1 FLHENTR
8 SQRFPRDVTETF
20 EQRYRSKYLTYPEI
34 LRFLQYVNT
43 SSNVN
48 VQVGSIGKSFEG
60 RDMPF
65 IKIQSNDSW
74 PGKRTIF
81 IDAGVHSR
89 EWISPAM
96 AVEIIHRLALN
107 TEKDRAVNKLL
118 EMFDWLIVP
127 LVNPDGYVQTFSK
140 GLEGR
145 MWRKN
150 RNKRYS
156 TNPLCYGVDLN
167 RNFGFQWNNS
177 PEHGGSSNP
186 CSGTFSGPRSF
197 SEPETL
203 NMGRLLLSNKDHIAG
218 YISFHSFG
226 QFFLYPWGFS
236 SDVNIEDEPDLHH
249 VASAFVDR
257 MKRKDY
263 IYNLGGSAKTLY
275 PAAGGSDD
283 YVRGVVGVKYA
294 YTVELPPHENSRY
307 GFLLPETEVKSVVSD
322 TWEGLKSFA
331 FRLHQHTRATPF
343 NTTQFRPV
351 TNASDQQ
358 KDLLEE
364 VSYRTIQNA
373 LKGNFMDTLLNSI
386 TSEKRYN
393 RYRKSRARTN
403 KKIRLHLSSK
413 TN

>member
-1 FLHENTR
+1 
-8 SQRFPRDVTETF
+8 
-20 EQRYRSKYLTYPEI
+20 
-34 LRFLQYVNT
+34 
-43 SSNVN
+43 
-48 VQVGSIGKSFEG
+48 
-60 RDMPF
+60 M
-65 IKIQSNDSW
+65 
-74 PGKRTIF
+74 
-81 IDAGVHSR
+81 SR
-89 EWISPAM
+89 GE
-96 AVEIIHRLALN
+96 
-107 TEKDRAVNKLL
+107 
-118 EMFDWLIVP
+118 
-127 LVNPDGYVQTFSK
+127 
-140 GLEGR
+140 
-145 MWRKN
+145 
-150 RNKRYS
+150 
-156 TNPLCYGVDLN
+156 
-167 RNFGFQWNNS
+167 
-177 PEHGGSSNP
+177 EHGGSSNP

-236 SDVNIEDEPDLHH
+236 SDEATNKDC
-249 VASAFVDR
+249 R
-257 MKRKDY
+257 MGLCLRVR
-263 IYNLGGSAKTLY
+263 NFAVTGTN

-307 GFLLPETEVKSVVSD
+307 GFLLPEKEVKSVVSD

-351 TNASDQQ
+351 TSDQQ

-373 LKGNFMDTLLNSI
+373 LKGNFMDTLLNSM

-393 RYRKSRARTN
+393 RYRKLHTIVKIVERDMVNRKLGRNDSSVRYSCSTFAHDYLVFSTFHWSKRDGRLFTN
-403 KKIRLHLSSK
+403 PQSPKTKLSLSPLLSPSHDVPQNERVSAAHVSPFLLK
-413 TN
+413 SSPTAIPWQP